1 MNKYVRGAE
10 AGFSLVEVVVSMTML
25 SIGLLGLAGL
35 TSVAAHRAT
44 GVSHLTTMSQTVMQQ
59 VNRVGV
65 LPYDSLALGTTCRTI
80 TDNRFSYT
88 RCVQV
93 DSVQVRVKQITVT
106 ITPANSAIKPVTEV
120 FRRTEP
126 PVTHALNR

>member
-1 MNKYVRGAE
+1 MKLVRGE
-10 AGFSLVEVVVSMTML
+10 AGISLVEVVVSLTLL
-25 SIGLLGLAGL
+25 SVGLLGLAGL
-35 TSVAAHRAT
+35 TSVAARRAT

-65 LPYDSLALGTTCRTI
+65 LPYDSLALGTTCKSI
-80 TDNRFSYT
+80 TENRFSYT
-88 RCVQV
+88 RCVRV
-93 DSVQVRVKQITVT
+93 DSVQVSVKQITLT

-126 PVTHALNR
+126 PAGHALNR